1 MNVLVYSE
9 GWSGAPDPDALGVL
23 SKAFSLGEP
32 VTAVVCGGAAEEF
45 MPVFASHG
53 AGRVL
58 AVQDRS
64 FAEPVYTSRVDALE
78 AICRRHDIDV
88 LLFPTTAL
96 TVDVAASLA
105 MRLEAGLCWGLVDV
119 EIADGDLIGKRLAEN
134 DTVVAELKWT
144 TRVKI
149 GLFRPH
155 VLEPM
160 IVVGPAPEVEILL
173 LDLPHRAAVPRLIE
187 MKPREAG
194 NDLALDRADI
204 VVSGGRGL
212 EKPENLGLVRELAL
226 ALDGVIGVSLPL
238 VEMGWAPRSMQV
250 GQTGTTVRPRLYFAC
265 GISGQMQHRVGME
278 NSGTI
283 IAINRDGGAPIM
295 SFCDLAVVAELES
308 VVPRLIEL
316 LRQRRTARQARPI

>member
-1 MNVLVYSE
+1 M
-9 GWSGAPDPDALGVL
+9 
-23 SKAFSLGEP
+23 
-32 VTAVVCGGAAEEF
+32 
-45 MPVFASHG
+45 
-53 AGRVL
+53 
-58 AVQDRS
+58 
-64 FAEPVYTSRVDALE
+64 DALE

-160 IVVGPAPEVEILL
+160 IVAGPAPEVEILL

-265 GISGQMQHRVGME
+265 GISGQMRHRVGME